1 MDSSFQLV
9 PLETLLQNIPEISD
23 DEVPVRVY
31 EEFGD
36 TLRKRKISH
45 DISWWNIKILN
56 VFLSVE
62 ASVDIIN
69 LWIVQEGFK
78 DDRNYKYFLL
88 TYEWKTQSQMYT
100 MIDEQRF
107 DLTSYSSMASM
118 SDNGKVLAVAS
129 QKKVTL
135 YNNIYMINEYK

>member
-9 PLETLLQNIPEISD
+9 TLETLLQNIPEISD
-23 DEVPVRVY
+23 DEVPVRLY

-36 TLRKRKISH
+36 TLTKRKISH

-69 LWIVQEGFK
+69 L
-78 DDRNYKYFLL
+78 
-88 TYEWKTQSQMYT
+88 
-100 MIDEQRF
+100 
-107 DLTSYSSMASM
+107 
-118 SDNGKVLAVAS
+118 
-129 QKKVTL
+129 
-135 YNNIYMINEYK
+135 

>member
-1 MDSSFQLV
+1 M
-9 PLETLLQNIPEISD
+9 
-23 DEVPVRVY
+23 
-31 EEFGD
+31 
-36 TLRKRKISH
+36 
-45 DISWWNIKILN
+45 
-56 VFLSVE
+56 FLSVE

-118 SDNGKVLAVAS
+118 SGNGKVLAVAS

>member
-23 DEVPVRVY
+23 NEGPVRVY

-45 DISWWNIKILN
+45 DIARWNIKILN
-56 VFLSVE
+56 VILSVE

-78 DDRNYKYFLL
+78 DDRNYQYSLL
-88 TYEWKTQSQMYT
+88 TYE
-100 MIDEQRF
+100 
-107 DLTSYSSMASM
+107 
-118 SDNGKVLAVAS
+118 
-129 QKKVTL
+129 
-135 YNNIYMINEYK
+135 

>member
-9 PLETLLQNIPEISD
+9 LLQNIPEISD

-45 DISWWNIKILN
+45 DIAWWNINILN
-56 VFLSVE
+56 VILSVE

-69 LWIVQEGFK
+69 LWIAQEGFK
-78 DDRNYKYFLL
+78 DDRNYQYSLL
-88 TYEWKTQSQMYT
+88 TYE
-100 MIDEQRF
+100 
-107 DLTSYSSMASM
+107 
-118 SDNGKVLAVAS
+118 
-129 QKKVTL
+129 
-135 YNNIYMINEYK
+135 